1 MLTILFFCE
10 VRLLDLCELN
20 YVRRLIGFFIEMFV
34 TKIAWVLK
42 TKLISLI
49 KLLLFYDCFTYV
61 VDVESKIIVKKRICQ
76 RCDKFCKRKVSV
88 IEHTS

>member
-1 MLTILFFCE
+1 MTANGTAEWF
-10 VRLLDLCELN
+10 
-20 YVRRLIGFFIEMFV
+20 LISVCSLMDPLISSFIEMFV
-34 TKIAWVLK
+34 TKIARVLK

-61 VDVESKIIVKKRICQ
+61 VDVESKLIVKKRICQ
-76 RCDKFCKRKVSV
+76 RCDKFCKQKVSV